1 MTKIFSNKNGNT
13 YLISEAPLKDIN
25 HETMQISDYKIS
37 QYGQIFSD
45 DQIKELLEK
54 TKSQDTL
61 VVGTSIYWYT
71 VSRILKV
78 FIDRFYMLPE
88 AKARIYIYLLKV
100 HFQMKLQKRLH
111 N

>member
-54 TKSQDTL
+54 TKS
-61 VVGTSIYWYT
+61 
-71 VSRILKV
+71 
-78 FIDRFYMLPE
+78 
-88 AKARIYIYLLKV
+88 
-100 HFQMKLQKRLH
+100 
-111 N
+111 